1 MWTYFY
7 SQHSPLSLTLQTPFK
22 AFCNTLS
29 LDDKRNH
36 KYITQYGIHWIP
48 ALVDDKGTVFQG
60 KALYTWIQENTDQ
73 QPAAVSAPPEH
84 MPKIVKHAVTMGVS
98 KLELEDDGEQ
108 PQAFQNVKLKSN
120 NENIRAYADQMAK
133 EREDI

>member
-1 MWTYFY
+1 
-7 SQHSPLSLTLQTPFK
+7 
-22 AFCNTLS
+22 
-29 LDDKRNH
+29 
-36 KYITQYGIHWIP
+36 
-48 ALVDDKGTVFQG
+48 
-60 KALYTWIQENTDQ
+60 
-73 QPAAVSAPPEH
+73 